1 MCGFAGEFL
10 FPPAR
15 GGAGSNCPAD
25 GPADVNLAAVMA
37 KALVHRGPDEA
48 GRFMSSDGRCA
59 IAFHRL
65 SVVDL
70 AHSHQP
76 MTTPDGATTVA
87 FNGEIYNFRQLRAE
101 LTAAGC
107 RFSTSGDTEVL
118 LHLYRRDGA
127 EMLQHLDGMFAFAVY
142 DARAGRLLLARDR
155 LGEKPLWYA
164 ALADRIVFASEAPA
178 LLRHPGVS
186 RELDRQSLTY
196 YLTMGYIPG
205 PRSAW
210 AGLRKVPP
218 GHYLSATDQAA
229 PPVRYWQ
236 PQIVDVGGSR
246 ADQAE
251 AVRCAVGNAVESRML
266 ADVPLGALLSGGVDS
281 SIVVAQ
287 MARAAGKAGGVR
299 TFTAGFDDARYDE
312 RPAARTVARHLGTEH
327 TEILVRPAP
336 AESLDELVA
345 RYGEPF
351 ADSSALPTYEICKA
365 AREHVTVALVG
376 DGGDEV
382 FGGYDRYAAMGLAS
396 RVGPLGYIGLRLAGA
411 VCGWIAP
418 NEQRSRLRR
427 LARFAAILPHPPA
440 VQYFMLRRL
449 FAPDDLKRLLTDD
462 FLADLDPEAPA
473 EWFCGLYNEPDAPDE
488 VAYAQRHDMM
498 TYLPDD
504 LLVKTDIASMACSLE
519 LRAPLLDHRLAS
531 LGLSLPAELKVA
543 GRVGKVILREA
554 FRDDLPA
561 EILRGP
567 KRGFGVPLRRWLRED
582 LFAVLKDTLMDPWLL
597 GLGIFRP
604 EALAGLLNDNFSG
617 KGDHSHRLW
626 ALLVLGRWLRRQEA
640 VVSSR

>member
-10 FPPAR
+10 FAPASR
-15 GGAGSNCPAD
+15 GAGSHSSAG
-25 GPADVNLAAVMA
+25 GPADVNVAATMA
-37 KALVHRGPDEA
+37 ELLVHRGPDEA
-48 GRFMSSDGRCA
+48 GRFTSTDGRCA

-70 AHSHQP
+70 ARSHQP
-76 MTTPDGATTVA
+76 MTTPDGLTTVA
-87 FNGEIYNFRQLRAE
+87 FNGEIYNFRQLRA
-101 LTAAGC
+101 LLSAGGC
-107 RFSTSGDTEVL
+107 RLATSGDTEVL

-127 EMLQHLDGMFAFAVY
+127 EMLRHLDGMFAFAIY
-142 DARAGRLLLARDR
+142 DARTASLLLARDR

-178 LLRHPGVS
+178 LLRHPGVT
-186 RELDRQSLTY
+186 RELDRLSLTY

-210 AGLRKVPP
+210 VGVRKLLP
-218 GHYLSATDQAA
+218 GHYLCATDQAA

-236 PQIVDVGGSR
+236 PQSVDVGGTR
-246 ADQAE
+246 NDQAE
-251 AVRCAVGNAVESRML
+251 AVRGAVRQAVESRML

-281 SIVVAQ
+281 SVVVAQ

-299 TFTAGFDDARYDE
+299 TFTAGFEDALYDE
-312 RPAARTVARHLGTEH
+312 RPAARKVARHLGTEH
-327 TEILVRPAP
+327 TEILVRAAP

-351 ADSSALPTYEICKA
+351 ADSGALPMHEICKA
-365 AREHVTVALVG
+365 ARKHVTVALVG

-396 RVGPLGYIGLRLAGA
+396 RVGPLGYIALRLAGT
-411 VCGWIAP
+411 VCGLVAP
-418 NEQRSRLRR
+418 NEQRNPLRR

-449 FAPDDLKRLLTDD
+449 FSPDDLKRLLTDD

-473 EWFCGLYNEPDAPDE
+473 EWFCDVYNGPDASDE
-488 VAYAQRHDMM
+488 VAYAQRHDIM

-504 LLVKTDIASMACSLE
+504 LLVKADIASMACSLE
-519 LRAPLLDHRLAS
+519 LRAPLLDHRLVC

-561 EILRGP
+561 EALRGP

-582 LFAVLKDTLMDPWLL
+582 LFAVLTDTLMDPWLH

-604 EALAGLLNDNFSG
+604 EALAGLLNDHFSG
-617 KGDHSHRLW
+617 KSDHSHRLW
-626 ALLVLGRWLRRQEA
+626 ALLVLGRWLRMREGG
-640 VVSSR
+640 SR

>member
-10 FPPAR
+10 FAPTIR
-15 GGAGSNCPAD
+15 GAASGGPSD
-25 GPADVNLAAVMA
+25 GPADLSVASAMA
-37 KALVHRGPDEA
+37 EALVHRGPDEA
-48 GRFMSSDGRCA
+48 GKFISADGRCA

-65 SVVDL
+65 SVIDL

-76 MTTPDGATTVA
+76 MTAPDGLTTVA
-87 FNGEIYNFRQLRAE
+87 FNGEIYNFRQLRAS
-101 LTAAGC
+101 LSAGGC
-107 RFSTSGDTEVL
+107 RFSTSGDTEAL

-127 EMLQHLDGMFAFAVY
+127 EMLQHLDGMFAFAIY
-142 DARAGRLLLARDR
+142 DAQAGSLLLARDR

-164 ALADRIVFASEAPA
+164 ALADRVVFASEAPA
-178 LLRHPGVS
+178 MLKHPGVS
-186 RELDRQSLTY
+186 RELDRLSLTY

-210 AGLRKVPP
+210 ADVRKLLP
-218 GHYLSATDQAA
+218 GNYLCAKDRAA

-236 PQIVDVGGSR
+236 PQIADVGGQD
-246 ADQAE
+246 DQAE
-251 AVRCAVGNAVESRML
+251 AIRCAIRQAVESRLL

-281 SIVVAQ
+281 SVVVSQ
-287 MARAAGKAGGVR
+287 MAKAVGKAGGVR
-299 TFTAGFDDARYDE
+299 TFTAGFEDARYDE
-312 RPAARTVARHLGTEH
+312 RPAARKVARHLGTEH

-365 AREHVTVALVG
+365 ARAHVTVALVG

-382 FGGYDRYAAMGLAS
+382 FGGYERYAAMDLAN
-396 RVGPLGYIGLRLAGA
+396 RAGPLGYIGLRLAGA
-411 VCGWIAP
+411 ICGWIAP
-418 NEQRSRLRR
+418 NEERNALRR
-427 LARFAAILPHPPA
+427 LARFAAILPYPPA

-449 FAPDDLKRLLTDD
+449 FSPEDLKRLLTDD
-462 FLADLDPEAPA
+462 FLADLDTEAPA
-473 EWFCGLYNEPDAPDE
+473 EWFCDLYDGPDMPDE
-488 VAYAQRHDMM
+488 VAYAQRHDIL

-519 LRAPLLDHRLAS
+519 LRAPLLDHRLVS
-531 LGLSLPAELKVA
+531 LGLSLPGKLKVV
-543 GRVGKVILREA
+543 GWRGKVILREA

-561 EILRGP
+561 DVLRGP
-567 KRGFGVPLRRWLRED
+567 KRGFGVPLRRWLRKD
-582 LFAVLKDTLMDPWLL
+582 LLPALKETLTGP
-597 GLGIFRP
+597 GLGRLGVFRP
-604 EALAGLLNDNFSG
+604 EALAGLLNDHFSG

-626 ALLVLGRWLRRQEA
+626 ALLVLGRWLRMREA
-640 VVSSR
+640 GSR

>member
-10 FPPAR
+10 FAPAIR
-15 GGAGSNCPAD
+15 GAGSRGPGG
-25 GPADVNLAAVMA
+25 GPADVGVAAAMA
-37 KALVHRGPDEA
+37 EVLIHRGPDEA
-48 GRFMSSDGRCA
+48 GRFISADGRCA

-65 SVVDL
+65 SVIDL

-76 MTTPDGATTVA
+76 MTTPDGLTTVA
-87 FNGEIYNFRQLRAE
+87 FNGEIYNFRQLRA
-101 LTAAGC
+101 LLSAGGC

-127 EMLQHLDGMFAFAVY
+127 EMLQHLDGMFAFAIY
-142 DARAGRLLLARDR
+142 DGRAGSLLLARDR

-186 RELDRQSLTY
+186 RELDRLSLTY

-210 AGLRKVPP
+210 AGVRKLLP
-218 GHYLSATDQAA
+218 GHYLCASGQAA

-236 PQIVDVGGSR
+236 PQIVDVCGSR
-246 ADQAE
+246 DDQTE
-251 AVRCAVGNAVESRML
+251 AVRCAIRQAVESRLL

-281 SIVVAQ
+281 SVVVSQ

-299 TFTAGFDDARYDE
+299 TFTAGFEDARYDE
-312 RPAARTVARHLGTEH
+312 RPAARKVARHLGTEH
-327 TEILVRPAP
+327 TEILVHPAP
-336 AESLDELVA
+336 AKSLDELVG

-351 ADSSALPTYEICKA
+351 ADSSALPMYEICKA

-382 FGGYDRYAAMGLAS
+382 FGGYERYAAMDMAD

-418 NEQRSRLRR
+418 NEERSSLRR
-427 LARFAAILPHPPA
+427 LARFAAILPAPPA

-449 FAPDDLKRLLTDD
+449 FSPEDLKRLFTDD
-462 FLADLDPEAPA
+462 FLAELDPEAPA
-473 EWFCGLYNEPDAPDE
+473 EWFCELYNGLDMPDE
-488 VAYAQRHDMM
+488 VAYAQRHDILS
-498 TYLPDD
+498 YLPDD

-519 LRAPLLDHRLAS
+519 LRAPLLDHRLVC
-531 LGLSLPAELKVA
+531 LGLSLPRELKVA
-543 GRVGKVILREA
+543 GRMGKVILREA

-561 EILRGP
+561 EVLRGP
-567 KRGFGVPLRRWLRED
+567 KRGFGVPLRQWLRED
-582 LFAVLKDTLMDPWLL
+582 LFPALKDTLMDPWLH
-597 GLGIFRP
+597 GLGMFRP
-604 EALAGLLNDNFSG
+604 EGLAGLLNDHFSG

-626 ALLVLGRWLRRQEA
+626 ALLVLGRWLRMREA
-640 VVSSR
+640 GGR